1 MTLGCGTFAV
11 EAAWSDVE
19 LARLRTS
26 RTDPRLQ
33 LAISDDTAVKDELSE
48 IMIEAMRI
56 ETASKSRDAETI
68 AMFRFND
75 EERSRYRD
83 GIGLDETG
91 MSGLKCGQSTY
102 PLDAAKP

>member
-1 MTLGCGTFAV
+1 MVLLPLKQPGA
-11 EAAWSDVE
+11 
-19 LARLRTS
+19 TS
-26 RTDPRLQ
+26 RWLDFAPLGPILVCR

-83 GIGLDETG
+83 GIGLAETG

-102 PLDAAKP
+102 PLDAARP